1 MNDTTTRERDHMSST
16 AVRTVV
22 TEITVTETVAHLDAS
37 LEAVIEEY
45 AQAKKDMK
53 SLEAKKKAAEE
64 KIRQAMGDAKIGF
77 INGVQRAEIKD
88 RATSKIDREVLQEAY
103 PDAYT
108 ATLTMTEYTVLDAK

>member
-1 MNDTTTRERDHMSST
+1 MNDVTTKGRDHMSST

-22 TEITVTETVAHLDAS
+22 TEIIVTDTVTHLDAS

-45 AQAKKDMK
+45 AQAKKDIK
-53 SLEAKKKAAEE
+53 SLEAKKKAAED

-88 RATSKIDREVLQEAY
+88 RATSKIDRELLQEAY

-108 ATLTMTEYTVLDAK
+108 ATLTKTEYTVLDAK